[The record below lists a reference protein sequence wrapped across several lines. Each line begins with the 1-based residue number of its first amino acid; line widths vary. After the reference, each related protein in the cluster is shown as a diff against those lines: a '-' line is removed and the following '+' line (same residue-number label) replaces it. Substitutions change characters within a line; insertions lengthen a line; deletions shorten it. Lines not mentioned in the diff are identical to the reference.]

1 MRRTVACNSMVAND
15 IVIPV
20 DRLTAWELLT
30 DEALRREWL
39 GEEWHEREAVVE
51 QAEPGAYLAWWW
63 DDGRHGSRVE
73 VILTDAVGGTRVSV
87 TETPVAAPMALA
99 CA

>member
-1 MRRTVACNSMVAND
+1 MVAND
-15 IVIPV
+15 VVLPV

-30 DEALRREWL
+30 DDALRREWL
-39 GEEWHEREAVVE
+39 GDEWHEREAVVE
-51 QAEPGAYLAWWW
+51 WAEPCAYLSWWW

-73 VILTDAVGGTRVSV
+73 VVLTDAVGGTRVSV

>member
-1 MRRTVACNSMVAND
+1 MVASE

-20 DRLTAWELLT
+20 DQQTAWELLT
-30 DEALRREWL
+30 DPTLRREWL
-39 GEEWHEREAVVE
+39 GDEWAEREAVVE
-51 QAEPGAYLAWWW
+51 QEEPGGYLSWWW
-63 DDGRHGSRVE
+63 DDGAHGSRIE
-73 VILTDAVGGTRVSV
+73 VFLTPAVGGTRVSV